1 MRALAIADA
10 FGIENL
16 AWVERNSPTPGPGE
30 VLVRM
35 RAVAFNFRDIQVIS
49 GQRQVPRP
57 LVPLSDACAE
67 VVALGAEVDRFA
79 VGDRV
84 MPVFV
89 QGWHF
94 GPQPRA
100 DSLPTLGGP
109 LQGTLCEEAVFAAA
123 DLVAVP
129 ETLGDAEAATL
140 PCAAVSAWNA
150 LFVATQV
157 KPGDAVL
164 IQGTGGVSLFALQFA
179 RLAGCRTVVISSSA
193 EKLARA
199 AELGADV
206 GIDYVREPDWG
217 RAVRDRVG
225 EVDCVVE
232 VGGTRTFAQ
241 SLHCLRNGGHIS
253 FVGFLSGT
261 TPDFDLGEISR
272 KGISVRGIRVGNRD
286 SFEAMVRAVAQHRLR
301 PVVDHIGA
309 FAGAKAELA
318 AFRDGGHFGKVCL
331 TFQSERDDAT

>member
-1 MRALAIADA
+1 MRALAIVDA

-16 AWVERNSPTPGPGE
+16 EWVERATPAPGPGE

-35 RAVAFNFRDIQVIS
+35 RAVAFNFRDVQVVS
-49 GQRQVPRP
+49 GQREVPRP
-57 LVPLSDACAE
+57 LVPLSDASAE
-67 VVALGAEVDRFA
+67 VTALGAGVDRFA

-89 QGWHF
+89 RGWHS

-109 LQGTLCEEAVFAAA
+109 LDGTLREEAVFDAA

-129 ETLGDAEAATL
+129 ESLSDAEAASL

-157 KPGDAVL
+157 KPGDTVL

-179 RLAGCRTVVISSSA
+179 KLAGCRTAIISSSA

-199 AELGADV
+199 ADLGADV
-206 GIDYVREPDWG
+206 GVDYAREPDWG
-217 RAVRDRVG
+217 AAVRDLVG

-241 SLHCLRNGGHIS
+241 SLACLRNGGHIS

-261 TPDFDLGEISR
+261 APDFDLGEISR
-272 KGISVRGIRVGNRD
+272 KGVSVRGIRVGNRD
-286 SFEAMVRAVAQHRLR
+286 SFEAMVKAVAQHRLK
-301 PVVDHIGA
+301 PVLDRVGA
-309 FAGAKAELA
+309 FADAKAELA

-331 TFQSERDDAT
+331 AFD

>member
-1 MRALAIADA
+1 MRALAIVDA

-16 AWVERNSPTPGPGE
+16 EWVERATPAPGPGE

-35 RAVAFNFRDIQVIS
+35 RAVAFNFRDVQVVS
-49 GQRQVPRP
+49 GQREVPRP
-57 LVPLSDACAE
+57 LVPLSDASAE
-67 VVALGAEVDRFA
+67 VTALGAGVDRFA

-89 QGWHF
+89 RGWHS

-109 LQGTLCEEAVFAAA
+109 LDGTLREEAVFDAA

-129 ETLGDAEAATL
+129 ESLSDAEAASL

-157 KPGDAVL
+157 KPGDTVL

-179 RLAGCRTVVISSSA
+179 KLAGCRTAIISSSA

-199 AELGADV
+199 ADLGADV
-206 GIDYVREPDWG
+206 GVDYAREPDWG
-217 RAVRDRVG
+217 AAVRDLVG

-241 SLHCLRNGGHIS
+241 SLACLRNGGHIS

-261 TPDFDLGEISR
+261 APDFDLGEISR
-272 KGISVRGIRVGNRD
+272 KGVSVRGIRVGNRD
-286 SFEAMVRAVAQHRLR
+286 SFEAMVKAVAQHRLK
-301 PVVDHIGA
+301 PVLDRVGA
-309 FAGAKAELA
+309 FADAKAELA

-331 TFQSERDDAT
+331 AYD

>member
-1 MRALAIADA
+1 MRALAIVDA

-16 AWVERNSPTPGPGE
+16 EWVERATPAPGPGE

-35 RAVAFNFRDIQVIS
+35 RAVAFNFRDVQVVS
-49 GQRQVPRP
+49 GQREVPRP
-57 LVPLSDACAE
+57 LVPLSDASAE
-67 VVALGAEVDRFA
+67 VTALGAGVDRFA

-84 MPVFV
+84 MPAFV
-89 QGWHF
+89 RGWHS

-109 LQGTLCEEAVFAAA
+109 LDGTLREEAVFDAA

-129 ETLGDAEAATL
+129 ESLSDAEAASL

-157 KPGDAVL
+157 KPGDTVL

-179 RLAGCRTVVISSSA
+179 KLAGCRTAIISSSA

-199 AELGADV
+199 ADLGADV
-206 GIDYVREPDWG
+206 GVDYAREPDWG
-217 RAVRDRVG
+217 AAVRDLVG

-241 SLHCLRNGGHIS
+241 SLACLRNGGHIS

-261 TPDFDLGEISR
+261 APDFDLGEISR
-272 KGISVRGIRVGNRD
+272 KGVSVRGIRVGNRD
-286 SFEAMVRAVAQHRLR
+286 SFEAMVKAVAQHRLK
-301 PVVDHIGA
+301 PVLDRVGA
-309 FAGAKAELA
+309 FADAKAELA

-331 TFQSERDDAT
+331 AFD

>member
-1 MRALAIADA
+1 MRALAIVDA

-16 AWVERNSPTPGPGE
+16 EWVERATPAPGPGE

-35 RAVAFNFRDIQVIS
+35 RAVAFNFRDVQVVS
-49 GQRQVPRP
+49 GQREVPRP
-57 LVPLSDACAE
+57 LVPLSDASAE
-67 VVALGAEVDRFA
+67 VTALGAGVDRFA
-79 VGDRV
+79 VGDCV
-84 MPVFV
+84 MPAFV
-89 QGWHF
+89 RGWHS

-109 LQGTLCEEAVFAAA
+109 LDGTLREEAVFVAA

-129 ETLGDAEAATL
+129 ESLSDAEAASL

-157 KPGDAVL
+157 KPGDTVL

-179 RLAGCRTVVISSSA
+179 KLAGCRTAIISSSA

-199 AELGADV
+199 ADLGADV
-206 GIDYVREPDWG
+206 GVDYAREPDWG
-217 RAVRDRVG
+217 AAVRDLVG

-241 SLHCLRNGGHIS
+241 SLACLRNGGHIS

-261 TPDFDLGEISR
+261 APDFDLGEISR
-272 KGISVRGIRVGNRD
+272 KGVSVRGIRVGNRD
-286 SFEAMVRAVAQHRLR
+286 SFEAMVKAVAQHRLK
-301 PVVDHIGA
+301 PVLDRVGA
-309 FAGAKAELA
+309 FADAKAELA

-331 TFQSERDDAT
+331 AFD